1 MDKSLNGGKLVNVTQ
16 YGNRLPVPQAPS
28 RLSVAKEEAR
38 MKAEKDSLNAMEKAS
53 PNPLYPE
60 KDKKKKKTQAKITP
74 DALKNMTQEELD
86 EILSEFAGS
95 KKNPITELM
104 QSSTQPQEQD
114 QAMQDMLD
122 KFATK
127 LSAPQ
132 FGEFQAPTSYRFPGF
147 FQG

>member
-1 MDKSLNGGKLVNVTQ
+1 MDNTSSGGKLLNITQ
-16 YGNRLPVPQAPS
+16 YGNRLPAPKAPS
-28 RLSVAKEEAR
+28 RLSVAKEETR
-38 MKAEKDSLNAMEKAS
+38 MEAEKDSLNAMEKVS
-53 PNPLYPE
+53 PNPLYQE
-60 KDKKKKKTQAKITP
+60 KDKKKKKTQAKLTP

-104 QSSTQPQEQD
+104 QSSTQTQSQD

-122 KFATK
+122 KFASK
-127 LSAPQ
+127 LSTSQ
-132 FGEFQAPTSYRFPGF
+132 FNKFQAPTSYRFPGF